1 MCSFNY
7 NYYIVYCW
15 HMNLDRHTHT
25 HMNVTQLQCNLMCK
39 RDVRYRN
46 NLKCSQKSLICLAH
60 SVAWNMQ
67 FVFYS
72 KRVKR
77 KLNYFSYLRFGFY
90 LQKKKINISS
100 FNKTECFAWW
110 RDANN
115 RTTNPFFQLLL
126 NVGHLSREKTEES
139 ACLLGSPSS
148 YVVGGCPGGRRWV
161 NKTRQIKQME
171 IERLRRERY
180 MTVWLCVCV

>member
-1 MCSFNY
+1 MEMCSFNY

-77 KLNYFSYLRFGFY
+77 KLNYFSYLRFRFY
-90 LQKKKINISS
+90 LQKKKIYFKLRPLLIKLSVLLDDETQT
-100 FNKTECFAWW
+100 TEQQ
-110 RDANN
+110 
-115 RTTNPFFQLLL
+115 TPFF
-126 NVGHLSREKTEES
+126 NFF
-139 ACLLGSPSS
+139 
-148 YVVGGCPGGRRWV
+148 
-161 NKTRQIKQME
+161 
-171 IERLRRERY
+171 
-180 MTVWLCVCV
+180 